1 MAWWSK
7 CSHLRIEN
15 LCWDRV
21 ISKKSTWLKPQSRCG
36 MEIKI
41 FPHNLHCW
49 LTLRPQT
56 NLLLSELK
64 GHCCLLQ
71 RLIVQALVWGEGV
84 LQWWLE
90 EGGESPVCPSRNYPI
105 SLSRSLDTA
114 RQYRQYMVTYKS
126 VLNCMVISWTARK
139 PTLYLLHGLV
149 LSWTHCKPTIR
160 TAPAISRA
168 PILSLPPILQG
179 PRNSNWSP
187 PTISSGDSSHCHHI
201 FTFINHWISLNFNCW
216 CSCLSFF

>member
-21 ISKKSTWLKPQSRCG
+21 ISEKSTWLKPQSPCG

-41 FPHNLHCW
+41 FPHKLHCW

-56 NLLLSELK
+56 NSLLWELK

-105 SLSRSLDTA
+105 SLSLSLDTA

-149 LSWTHCKPTIR
+149 LSWTHCKPTRR

-168 PILSLPPILQG
+168 PILRAFPRYSRGQEIPTDHHQPSPMAILHIA
-179 PRNSNWSP
+179 
-187 PTISSGDSSHCHHI
+187 TIILHSSIIASV
-201 FTFINHWISLNFNCW
+201 WILLVGVHVYPF
-216 CSCLSFF
+216 

>member
-1 MAWWSK
+1 MKQMQSSQDWESLLRSSDIKEVNLVKASESLWHGNQDLPSQTALLVDFEATNQFVVVRTERSLLFASTFD
-7 CSHLRIEN
+7 CSGSGVGRG
-15 LCWDRV
+15 D
-21 ISKKSTWLKPQSRCG
+21 
-36 MEIKI
+36 
-41 FPHNLHCW
+41 
-49 LTLRPQT
+49 
-56 NLLLSELK
+56 
-64 GHCCLLQ
+64 
-71 RLIVQALVWGEGV
+71 EGV

-105 SLSRSLDTA
+105 SLSLSLDTA

-149 LSWTHCKPTIR
+149 LSWTHCKPTVH

-187 PTISSGDSSHCHHI
+187 ITLNTVWCHC
-201 FTFINHWISLNFNCW
+201 TR
-216 CSCLSFF
+216 